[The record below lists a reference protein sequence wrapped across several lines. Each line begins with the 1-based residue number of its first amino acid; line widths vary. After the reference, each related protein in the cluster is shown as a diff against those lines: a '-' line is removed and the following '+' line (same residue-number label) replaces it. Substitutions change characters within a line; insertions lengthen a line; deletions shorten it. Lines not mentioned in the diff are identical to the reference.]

1 MLDDLSALE
10 IAGRLGLAIAMAV
23 FMGLAFE
30 GIYKREQHASPGGI
44 RTFPLLAALGA
55 MLFLLDAKSLL
66 PFITG
71 IGAVA
76 IWLYA
81 HIRRAAESDAERP
94 SLMIP
99 TANLLAY
106 TFGPLAL
113 RQPPWITV
121 AAAVT
126 AVLLLEGRERLHRL
140 ALQVARDEVF
150 TLGKFLILVGIVLP
164 LVPNHPIVAWTP
176 ISPFQAWLA
185 LVAISTLSY
194 ASYLLQRY
202 LPSRS
207 GALLPAIL
215 GGVYSST
222 ATTVTLARRQR
233 QGGAVQTDIA
243 VGIIVASAMMYL
255 RIDVVVAIF
264 NPGLARVLLPPLLI
278 LFALAVL
285 IASWQWR
292 HRQHTTPAPAGIVL
306 VTASNPLQLGTA
318 LTFALLF
325 VVAAL
330 ASAWVSANF
339 GRSGVYGLA
348 ALTGTTDINP
358 FVLNLAQ
365 GGVSTMPLP
374 ALATAILIA
383 VASNNML
390 NAAYALLFGGIRACL
405 RPALVL
411 FGLGAIGLAIAL
423 LYLRPPG

>member
-1 MLDDLSALE
+1 MLDNLAPLDV
-10 IAGRLGLAIAMAV
+10 AGRLGLAIAMAV

-30 GIYKREQHASPGGI
+30 GVYKREQHTSPGGI
-44 RTFPLLAALGA
+44 RTFPMLAALGA
-55 MLFLLDAKSLL
+55 MLWLLNARSQL
-66 PFITG
+66 PFIG
-71 IGAVA
+71 GLAAVA

-81 HIRRAAESDAERP
+81 HIQRAGSTDDARP

-113 RQPPWITV
+113 TQPPWITV

-140 ALQVARDEVF
+140 VLQVAPDEVF

-164 LVPNHPIVAWTP
+164 LVPNHPVVAWTP
-176 ISPFQAWLA
+176 ISPFQVWLA

-207 GALLPAIL
+207 GALFPAIL
-215 GGVYSST
+215 GGIYSST

-233 QGGAVQTDIA
+233 QAGVAQTDIA
-243 VGIIVASAMMYL
+243 VGIVLATAMMYL
-255 RIDVVVAIF
+255 RIDVVVALF
-264 NPGLARVLLPPLLI
+264 NLPLASLLLPALLA
-278 LFALAVL
+278 LFALATL
-285 IASWQWR
+285 ISLWQW
-292 HRQHTTPAPAGIVL
+292 HQRQRAATLAMTRVTPA
-306 VTASNPLQLGTA
+306 NPLQLGTA

-325 VVAAL
+325 VVVAL
-330 ASAWVSANF
+330 ASAWVSTSF
-339 GRSGVYGLA
+339 GQRGVYALA
-348 ALTGTTDINP
+348 VITGTTDINP
-358 FVLNLAQ
+358 FVLSLAQ
-365 GGVSTMPLP
+365 GGVTDMSLR

-383 VASNNML
+383 VASNNVL
-390 NAAYALLFGGIRACL
+390 NAGYALLFGGVRSCL

-411 FGLGAIGLAIAL
+411 CALGLGGLGLAL
-423 LYLRPPG
+423 LYLHSTI

>member
-1 MLDDLSALE
+1 MLDNLAPLDA
-10 IAGRLGLAIAMAV
+10 AGRLGLAIAMAV

-30 GIYKREQHASPGGI
+30 GVYKRDQHTSPGGI
-44 RTFPLLAALGA
+44 RTFPMLAALGA

-66 PFITG
+66 PFIG
-71 IGAVA
+71 GLAAVA

-81 HIRRAAESDAERP
+81 HIQRAAGADAERP

-106 TFGPLAL
+106 TFGPVAL
-113 RQPPWITV
+113 TQPPWITV

-140 ALQVARDEVF
+140 VQQVAPYEVF

-176 ISPFQAWLA
+176 ISPFQVWLA

-202 LPSRS
+202 LPTRS
-207 GALLPAIL
+207 GALLPALL

-222 ATTVTLARRQR
+222 ATTVTLARQQR
-233 QGGAVQTDIA
+233 EAGAVRTDIA
-243 VGIIVASAMMYL
+243 VGIVVATAVMYL
-255 RIDVVVAIF
+255 RIDVVVAMF
-264 NPGLARVLLPPLLI
+264 NLSLAWVLLPPLLG
-278 LFALAVL
+278 LFVLAAL
-285 IASWQWR
+285 ISYWQWT
-292 HRQHTTPAPAGIVL
+292 HRQHSVPAAMAKVTPP
-306 VTASNPLQLGTA
+306 NPLQLGTA

-325 VVAAL
+325 VIVAL

-339 GRSGVYGLA
+339 GQRGLYVLA
-348 ALTGTTDINP
+348 AITGTTDINP
-358 FVLNLAQ
+358 FVLSLAQ
-365 GGVSTMPLP
+365 GGVGGMPLRD
-374 ALATAILIA
+374 LATAILIA
-383 VASNNML
+383 VASNNLL
-390 NAAYALLFGGIRACL
+390 NAGYALLFGGVRACL

-411 FGLGAIGLAIAL
+411 FGLGLAGLVAAL
-423 LYLRPPG
+423 LDLHALS

>member
-1 MLDDLSALE
+1 MTMVDNLAAIDE
-10 IAGRLGLAIAMAV
+10 AGRLGLAIAMAV

-30 GIYKREQHASPGGI
+30 GVYKREQHSSPGGI

-55 MLFLLDAKSLL
+55 MLFLLDARSSL
-66 PFITG
+66 PFIAG
-71 IGAVA
+71 LAAVA

-81 HIRRAAESDAERP
+81 HIQTATRTDSERP

-106 TFGPLAL
+106 SFGPVAL
-113 RQPPWITV
+113 TQPAWVVV

-140 ALQVARDEVF
+140 VLQVPQDEVF

-176 ISPFQAWLA
+176 LSPFQVWLA

-202 LPSRS
+202 LPMKA

-222 ATTVTLARRQR
+222 ATTVALARQQR
-233 QGGAVQTDIA
+233 GAGSVRTDLA
-243 VGIIVASAMMYL
+243 VGIVVATAIMYL
-255 RIDVVVAIF
+255 RIDVVVALF
-264 NPGLARVLLPPLLI
+264 NPRLAMALLPALAG
-278 LFALAVL
+278 LFALAAM
-285 IASWQWR
+285 IAAWQWSR
-292 HRQHTTPAPAGIVL
+292 REPSSPVAAAMVAPA
-306 VTASNPLQLGTA
+306 NPLQLGTA

-325 VVAAL
+325 VIIAL
-330 ASAWVSANF
+330 ASAWVSSSF
-339 GRSGVYGLA
+339 GQRGVYVLA

-358 FVLNLAQ
+358 FVLSLAQ
-365 GGVSTMPLP
+365 GGVGNLSLN
-374 ALATAILIA
+374 ALSTAILIA

-390 NAAYALLFGGIRACL
+390 NACYALLFGGVRSCL

-411 FGLGAIGLAIAL
+411 IGLGLAGLGVAL
-423 LYLRPPG
+423 LHGHAAG

>member
-10 IAGRLGLAIAMAV
+10 VAGRLGLAIALAV

-30 GIYKREQHASPGGI
+30 GIYKREQRGSPGGI
-44 RTFPLLAALGA
+44 RTFPMLAALGA
-55 MLFLLDAKSLL
+55 MLFLLDARSLL

-71 IGAVA
+71 IAAVA

-81 HIRRAAESDAERP
+81 DIQRSAGSDSDRR

-113 RQPPWITV
+113 RQPGWITV

-126 AVLLLEGRERLHRL
+126 AVLLLEGREQLHRL
-140 ALQVARDEVF
+140 VLQVAPDEVF

-176 ISPFQAWLA
+176 ISPFQVWLA

-233 QGGAVQTDIA
+233 QAGAVQTDIA
-243 VGIIVASAMMYL
+243 VGIVVASAMMYL

-264 NPGLARVLLPPLLI
+264 NPGLARLLLGPLLV

-285 IASWQWR
+285 VASWQWR
-292 HRQHTTPAPAGIVL
+292 HRQRETPAPVVMAQ

-325 VVAAL
+325 VVVAL
-330 ASAWVSANF
+330 AVCMRWRQSPVPPISTRLYSALPRAASVRCRYR
-339 GRSGVYGLA
+339 RS
-348 ALTGTTDINP
+348 
-358 FVLNLAQ
+358 
-365 GGVSTMPLP
+365 PLP
-374 ALATAILIA
+374 
-383 VASNNML
+383 
-390 NAAYALLFGGIRACL
+390 F
-405 RPALVL
+405 
-411 FGLGAIGLAIAL
+411 
-423 LYLRPPG
+423 

>member
-1 MLDDLSALE
+1 MPDDLSALDL
-10 IAGRLGLAIAMAV
+10 AGRLGLAIAMSV

-30 GIYKREQHASPGGI
+30 GVYKREQHTSPGGI
-44 RTFPLLAALGA
+44 RTFPMLATLGA
-55 MLFLLDAKSLL
+55 LLFMLDARSLL
-66 PFITG
+66 PFIAG
-71 IGAVA
+71 LAAVA
-76 IWLYA
+76 VWLYA
-81 HIRRAAESDAERP
+81 HIQRAASPDHERP

-106 TFGPLAL
+106 TFGPVAL
-113 RQPPWITV
+113 TQPAWITV

-140 ALQVARDEVF
+140 VLQVAPDEVF

-164 LVPNHPIVAWTP
+164 LAPNHPIVAWTP
-176 ISPFQAWLA
+176 ISPLQVWLA

-202 LPSRS
+202 LPGRS

-233 QGGAVQTDIA
+233 QTGAVQTDIA
-243 VGIIVASAMMYL
+243 VGIVIATAMMYL
-255 RIDVVVAIF
+255 RVDVVVAIF
-264 NPGLARVLLPPLLI
+264 NLSLAWALLPALLG

-285 IASWQWR
+285 ISSWQWR
-292 HRQHTTPAPAGIVL
+292 HRQRSGPVQMAQLTPP
-306 VTASNPLQLGTA
+306 NPLQLGTA

-325 VVAAL
+325 VVIAL
-330 ASAWVSANF
+330 ASSWVSTSF
-339 GRSGVYGLA
+339 GERGLYWLA

-358 FVLNLAQ
+358 FVLSLAQ
-365 GGVSTMPLP
+365 GGVGGMPLRG
-374 ALATAILIA
+374 LAAAILIA
-383 VASNNML
+383 VGSNNML
-390 NAAYALLFGGIRACL
+390 NAGYALLFGGVRACL

-411 FGLGAIGLAIAL
+411 FALGLVALSLAL
-423 LYLRPPG
+423 LYLRQIA